1 MLAITLKTFV
11 FIGVNLF
18 YCEALHT
25 RRIPGSSSIKPF
37 SQVLL
42 SGEPK
47 LWHRPSLM
55 LCVAHTF
62 SHSVA
67 CIFIIFRS
75 WWKILNFNLDQ
86 FLNLRCFFLCVCV
99 LVMKSFTTTIS
110 WRRFSIFSSK
120 SLIFQT
126 LTCRVMAHL
135 ELILYL
141 VSGEGSFLVFLQSV
155 SSWLW

>member
-47 LWHRPSLM
+47 L
-55 LCVAHTF
+55 
-62 SHSVA
+62 
-67 CIFIIFRS
+67 
-75 WWKILNFNLDQ
+75 
-86 FLNLRCFFLCVCV
+86 
-99 LVMKSFTTTIS
+99 
-110 WRRFSIFSSK
+110 
-120 SLIFQT
+120 
-126 LTCRVMAHL
+126 
-135 ELILYL
+135 
-141 VSGEGSFLVFLQSV
+141 
-155 SSWLW
+155 